1 MTRGDN
7 FVCSLSL
14 IATIKKDKQ
23 NKLIDDEKTKW
34 NKNNLFIEKQIY
46 IKCFFRLHKQSA
58 TNIFSLS
65 HSKTG
70 QCRDKICHKLHNALK
85 CIYMYAHKNCLLCLF

>member
-34 NKNNLFIEKQIY
+34 NKNNLFIEKQIFVFPGY
-46 IKCFFRLHKQSA
+46 TNKAQQIFFR
-58 TNIFSLS
+58 
-65 HSKTG
+65 
-70 QCRDKICHKLHNALK
+70 
-85 CIYMYAHKNCLLCLF
+85 

>member
-1 MTRGDN
+1 M
-7 FVCSLSL
+7 CSLSL

-23 NKLIDDEKTKW
+23 NKLINDEKTKW

-46 IKCFFRLHKQSA
+46 NVSSGY
-58 TNIFSLS
+58 TNKAQQIFFSLS

-70 QCRDKICHKLHNALK
+70 QCRDKICHKLPNALK
-85 CIYMYAHKNCLLCLF
+85 CIIIHVRT

>member
-46 IKCFFRLHKQSA
+46 KLNVSSGYTNKAQQIFFR
-58 TNIFSLS
+58 
-65 HSKTG
+65 
-70 QCRDKICHKLHNALK
+70 
-85 CIYMYAHKNCLLCLF
+85 

>member
-1 MTRGDN
+1 M
-7 FVCSLSL
+7 CSLSL

-23 NKLIDDEKTKW
+23 NKLIADEKTKW

-46 IKCFFRLHKQSA
+46 NVSPGYTNKAQK

-70 QCRDKICHKLHNALK
+70 QCRDKIFHKLHNALK
-85 CIYMYAHKNCLLCLF
+85 CILYMYAHKNCLLCLF

>member
-1 MTRGDN
+1 MIIL

-23 NKLIDDEKTKW
+23 NKLIADEKTKW

-46 IKCFFRLHKQSA
+46 NVSP
-58 TNIFSLS
+58 
-65 HSKTG
+65 G
-70 QCRDKICHKLHNALK
+70 
-85 CIYMYAHKNCLLCLF
+85 

>member
-34 NKNNLFIEKQIY
+34 NKNNLFIEKKSIMFLQVKQTKRNKY
-46 IKCFFRLHKQSA
+46 FFR
-58 TNIFSLS
+58 
-65 HSKTG
+65 
-70 QCRDKICHKLHNALK
+70 
-85 CIYMYAHKNCLLCLF
+85 

>member
-23 NKLIDDEKTKW
+23 NKLIADEKTKW

-46 IKCFFRLHKQSA
+46 NVSSGYRNKAQQIFFR
-58 TNIFSLS
+58 
-65 HSKTG
+65 
-70 QCRDKICHKLHNALK
+70 
-85 CIYMYAHKNCLLCLF
+85 

>member
-23 NKLIDDEKTKW
+23 NKLIADEKTKW

-46 IKCFFRLHKQSA
+46 NVSSGY
-58 TNIFSLS
+58 TN
-65 HSKTG
+65 KA
-70 QCRDKICHKLHNALK
+70 Q
-85 CIYMYAHKNCLLCLF
+85 

>member
-23 NKLIDDEKTKW
+23 NKLIDDEKTEW

-46 IKCFFRLHKQSA
+46 NASSGYTNKAQQILFR
-58 TNIFSLS
+58 
-65 HSKTG
+65 
-70 QCRDKICHKLHNALK
+70 
-85 CIYMYAHKNCLLCLF
+85 

>member
-23 NKLIDDEKTKW
+23 NKLIADEKTKW
-34 NKNNLFIEKQIY
+34 NKKITYLLKSKSMFFQDTQTKRNNF
-46 IKCFFRLHKQSA
+46 FFR
-58 TNIFSLS
+58 
-65 HSKTG
+65 
-70 QCRDKICHKLHNALK
+70 
-85 CIYMYAHKNCLLCLF
+85 

>member
-34 NKNNLFIEKQIY
+34 NKNNLFIEKQICNVSSGY
-46 IKCFFRLHKQSA
+46 TNKAQQIFFR
-58 TNIFSLS
+58 
-65 HSKTG
+65 
-70 QCRDKICHKLHNALK
+70 
-85 CIYMYAHKNCLLCLF
+85 

>member
-34 NKNNLFIEKQIY
+34 NKNNLFIEKQMIY
-46 IKCFFRLHKQSA
+46 NVSSGYTNKAQQIFFR
-58 TNIFSLS
+58 
-65 HSKTG
+65 
-70 QCRDKICHKLHNALK
+70 
-85 CIYMYAHKNCLLCLF
+85 

>member
-7 FVCSLSL
+7 FACSLSL

-23 NKLIDDEKTKW
+23 NKLIADEKTKW

-46 IKCFFRLHKQSA
+46 NVSP
-58 TNIFSLS
+58 
-65 HSKTG
+65 G
-70 QCRDKICHKLHNALK
+70 
-85 CIYMYAHKNCLLCLF
+85 

>member
-46 IKCFFRLHKQSA
+46 NVSSGYTYKAQQIFFR
-58 TNIFSLS
+58 
-65 HSKTG
+65 
-70 QCRDKICHKLHNALK
+70 
-85 CIYMYAHKNCLLCLF
+85 

>member
-23 NKLIDDEKTKW
+23 NKLIADEKTKW

-46 IKCFFRLHKQSA
+46 NVSP
-58 TNIFSLS
+58 
-65 HSKTG
+65 G
-70 QCRDKICHKLHNALK
+70 
-85 CIYMYAHKNCLLCLF
+85 

>member
-34 NKNNLFIEKQIY
+34 NKNNLFIEKQINNVSSGY
-46 IKCFFRLHKQSA
+46 TNKAQQIFFR
-58 TNIFSLS
+58 
-65 HSKTG
+65 
-70 QCRDKICHKLHNALK
+70 
-85 CIYMYAHKNCLLCLF
+85 

>member
-23 NKLIDDEKTKW
+23 NKLIDDVKTKW

-46 IKCFFRLHKQSA
+46 NVSSGYRNKAQQIFFR
-58 TNIFSLS
+58 
-65 HSKTG
+65 
-70 QCRDKICHKLHNALK
+70 
-85 CIYMYAHKNCLLCLF
+85 

>member
-1 MTRGDN
+1 MTTGDN

-34 NKNNLFIEKQIY
+34 NKNNLCIEKQIY
-46 IKCFFRLHKQSA
+46 NVSSGYTNKAQQIFFR
-58 TNIFSLS
+58 
-65 HSKTG
+65 
-70 QCRDKICHKLHNALK
+70 
-85 CIYMYAHKNCLLCLF
+85 

>member
-23 NKLIDDEKTKW
+23 NKLIADEKTKW

-46 IKCFFRLHKQSA
+46 NVSSGYTKRNKYFFAKSFQNRTMQ
-58 TNIFSLS
+58 
-65 HSKTG
+65 
-70 QCRDKICHKLHNALK
+70 R
-85 CIYMYAHKNCLLCLF
+85 

>member
-23 NKLIDDEKTKW
+23 NKLIADEKTKW
-34 NKNNLFIEKQIY
+34 NKNNLFIKKQIY
-46 IKCFFRLHKQSA
+46 NVSSGYTNKAQQIFFR
-58 TNIFSLS
+58 
-65 HSKTG
+65 
-70 QCRDKICHKLHNALK
+70 
-85 CIYMYAHKNCLLCLF
+85 

>member
-7 FVCSLSL
+7 FACSLSL

-46 IKCFFRLHKQSA
+46 NVSSDYTKRNKYFFAKSFQNRTMQ
-58 TNIFSLS
+58 
-65 HSKTG
+65 
-70 QCRDKICHKLHNALK
+70 R
-85 CIYMYAHKNCLLCLF
+85 

>member
-46 IKCFFRLHKQSA
+46 NDSSGYTNKAQQIFFR
-58 TNIFSLS
+58 
-65 HSKTG
+65 
-70 QCRDKICHKLHNALK
+70 
-85 CIYMYAHKNCLLCLF
+85 

>member
-14 IATIKKDKQ
+14 IATITKDKQ
-23 NKLIDDEKTKW
+23 NKLIADEKTKW

-46 IKCFFRLHKQSA
+46 NVSPGYTNKAQQIFFR
-58 TNIFSLS
+58 
-65 HSKTG
+65 
-70 QCRDKICHKLHNALK
+70 
-85 CIYMYAHKNCLLCLF
+85 

>member
-23 NKLIDDEKTKW
+23 NKLIADEKTKW

-46 IKCFFRLHKQSA
+46 VSPGYTNKAQQIIFR
-58 TNIFSLS
+58 
-65 HSKTG
+65 
-70 QCRDKICHKLHNALK
+70 
-85 CIYMYAHKNCLLCLF
+85 

>member
-23 NKLIDDEKTKW
+23 NKLIPDEKTKW
-34 NKNNLFIEKQIY
+34 NKNNLFIEKQI
-46 IKCFFRLHKQSA
+46 C
-58 TNIFSLS
+58 IFP
-65 HSKTG
+65 G
-70 QCRDKICHKLHNALK
+70 
-85 CIYMYAHKNCLLCLF
+85 

>member
-1 MTRGDN
+1 MTRGDK

-23 NKLIDDEKTKW
+23 NKLIADEKTKW

-46 IKCFFRLHKQSA
+46 NVSSDYTNKAQQIFFR
-58 TNIFSLS
+58 
-65 HSKTG
+65 
-70 QCRDKICHKLHNALK
+70 
-85 CIYMYAHKNCLLCLF
+85 